1 MIVKIK
7 HIAIDKLVAD
17 KQSNGK
23 PRKRYYS
30 VNNSNNRNT
39 STGMPEDSGVD
50 DNTDE
55 ERDTAPLMGNDDENS
70 DDIFGNDS
78 GIDDNAREHMFK
90 HMTYGDIGKLS
101 FGKWGVGLVNFCI
114 ALTQFGFCV
123 GYSIF
128 IGNTIHS
135 LFLPDLCYKKNG
147 TDICSPFTATTKL
160 HVKRSINDSVFVP
173 TLPNVP
179 LNNTSQA
186 SYMDFN
192 EDLNK
197 DFSSLMTTLPSALF
211 SSSKEPNVTSR
222 TTQSPNGTTL
232 SPNGTDADFL
242 RRVVDKAPDLKILV
256 AAPLPVFL
264 CFALIRSVR
273 YLGFIS
279 MLANASILVG
289 LVALTGFLISGKT
302 GCFISG
308 TV

>member
-30 VNNSNNRNT
+30 VKNSNNRNT

-147 TDICSPFTATTKL
+147 TDICLPFTATTKL